1 MLVCAI
7 SFQTHKGAEEGQGT
21 SDDRRDDHVQGP
33 AGADTAAIQQLIAQQ
48 EPRCKAQGKVST
60 ILSHPMAVVWSVWQC
75 SKVKTAM
82 LTMSQTSTADHQQ

>member
-48 EPRCKAQGKVST
+48 EPRCKAQGSKHNPQS
-60 ILSHPMAVVWSVWQC
+60 SHGCRTVCLAV
-75 SKVKTAM
+75 
-82 LTMSQTSTADHQQ
+82 QQG